1 VALVALAVL
10 VGSAGVSFAT
20 TQLAVEPGVIEA
32 CYVTKTGVLRKVE
45 KDAAC
50 VSGETRTAWNTVGP
64 KGEPGEPFRGT
75 FASPNGLYSIS
86 VTNAGIELRGPSA
99 SVELDGGT
107 VQVSAPVV
115 QLNGCSRPVAR
126 VGDTAAAAAPGSSV
140 IVTGSPNV
148 CAG

>member
-1 VALVALAVL
+1 MALLVLAIL
-10 VGSAGVSFAT
+10 VGSAGVSLAT
-20 TQLAVEPGVIEA
+20 TRLAVEPGVIEA
-32 CYVTKTGVLRKVE
+32 CYVTKTGSLRKVE
-45 KDAAC
+45 KDASC
-50 VSGETRTAWNTVGP
+50 ISGESRIAWNTVGP

-75 FASPNGLYSIS
+75 FTSPNGLYSIS
-86 VTNAGIELRGPSA
+86 VTNAGIELTGPSV

-107 VQVSAPVV
+107 VQVNAPVV

-140 IVTGSPNV
+140 IVSGSPTV